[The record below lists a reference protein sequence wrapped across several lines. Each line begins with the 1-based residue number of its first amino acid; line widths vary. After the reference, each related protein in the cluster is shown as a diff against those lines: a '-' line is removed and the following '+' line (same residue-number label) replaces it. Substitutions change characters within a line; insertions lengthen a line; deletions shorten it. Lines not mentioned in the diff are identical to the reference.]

1 MNQVCLVKD
10 TNLHEQKQHASSPAY
25 AGQAIRP
32 IKNNFIRMKKLLI
45 PLILIFA
52 LISCKGRT
60 SGPLVKESF
69 DKENRTHPMGG
80 PSHTG
85 LVKPEKV
92 NVKVES
98 CNGCIT
104 ISGLLADRKSYSGK
118 VIKIKGIVTKYN
130 PSIMGKNW
138 VHIQDGSEFQGEFD
152 LTITTDKEVA
162 VGQTVTFEGKIVLD
176 KDFGYGYFYKELME
190 DGKPVL

>member
-1 MNQVCLVKD
+1 
-10 TNLHEQKQHASSPAY
+10 
-25 AGQAIRP
+25 
-32 IKNNFIRMKKLLI
+32 MKKLFI
-45 PLILIFA
+45 PLILMFA
-52 LISCKGRT
+52 LISCKGHT
-60 SGPLVKESF
+60 SGPLAKVSF
-69 DKENRTHPMGG
+69 DKENKTQPMGG

-85 LVKPEKV
+85 QVKPEKM
-92 NVKVES
+92 NVKVEPCS
-98 CNGCIT
+98 GCIK
-104 ISGLLADRKSYSGK
+104 ISGLLSDKNSYSGK

-190 DGKPVL
+190 DGKTVL